1 MLQFNETIKIED
13 EVLGFAFNRI
23 YTKSGEKFFVV
34 VEKGR
39 QFFQFDM
46 KKDSSGKWRISDP
59 AADWLRPIE
68 EQIASMIARNL

>member
-1 MLQFNETIKIED
+1 MLQFNETLKIEED
-13 EVLGFAFNRI
+13 VLSFAFNRI

-46 KKDSSGKWRISDP
+46 KKDSSGKWKISEP
-59 AADWLRPIE
+59 AADWLKPIE
-68 EQIASMIARNL
+68 DKLSSIISRNL